1 MKNSE
6 VKLNIY
12 PTKANCRIIFF
23 KKEGRK
29 IEILS
34 DIETKISLNNRI
46 FIEKNLRDNY
56 IKELS
61 NIVINECLKYGKCKS
76 VFVNLQESDII
87 LKNINID
94 PAIKKKDIIKAANIE
109 IQEYCNRTLKEYCID
124 YKIVYHGDE
133 DTKVQVTL
141 FPKRYVDLFS
151 EVCDKIG
158 IDNRAMHTNFN
169 LLERVIKIIG
179 GKIMKKID
187 YSIIN
192 NGKELGI
199 IEFRQNDLVISVY
212 AEKRVKD
219 SYVIKKEDF
228 TDEIA
233 ESIFS
238 NCIGIFCVGNTNA
251 DDIIIQ
257 QRLCNICEVDFEEDV
272 EFVKDHEPVSAKEFF
287 QIAGKEIN

>member
-1 MKNSE
+1 M
-6 VKLNIY
+6 
-12 PTKANCRIIFF
+12 
-23 KKEGRK
+23 
-29 IEILS
+29 
-34 DIETKISLNNRI
+34 
-46 FIEKNLRDNY
+46 
-56 IKELS
+56 
-61 NIVINECLKYGKCKS
+61 
-76 VFVNLQESDII
+76 
-87 LKNINID
+87 
-94 PAIKKKDIIKAANIE
+94 
-109 IQEYCNRTLKEYCID
+109 
-124 YKIVYHGDE
+124 YHGDE